1 MKKLEEKEIKL
12 RKSIKDLE
20 SVVVAFSGGVDST
33 LILKLAL
40 DELGTNN
47 VLAVIGRSLTYP
59 QKEIEKAMQMAKSLK
74 ARYAIID
81 TDELGDEN
89 FRQNPVDRCYF
100 CKNEL
105 FSKLT
110 EISEKEG
117 IKKVIDGANA
127 DDSADWRP
135 GSKAASDHKVV
146 SPLKES
152 GIRKNDVREL
162 AKKEGLTNWNKPA
175 MACLAS
181 RFPYGQ
187 TIKEQKLKMVEEAED
202 FLYDLSLS
210 QVRVRIDKDTAR
222 IEVLPAEF
230 DKIINNS
237 NKVSDYFKTIG
248 FIFITLDLQGFKS
261 GSLNKTLP
269 KAKEIEYV

>member
-1 MKKLEEKEIKL
+1 M
-12 RKSIKDLE
+12 
-20 SVVVAFSGGVDST
+20 
-33 LILKLAL
+33 
-40 DELGTNN
+40 
-47 VLAVIGRSLTYP
+47 GRSLTYP
-59 QKEIEKAMQMAKSLK
+59 KKEIEKAMQMAKRLE
-74 ARYAIID
+74 ACYIIID
-81 TDELGDEN
+81 TDELTDDN
-89 FRQNPVDRCYF
+89 FRKNPVDRCYF

-110 EISEKEG
+110 DTAENEDFN
-117 IKKVIDGANA
+117 KVIDGSNA

-135 GSKAASDHKVV
+135 GSKAASKYQVV

-152 GIRKNDVREL
+152 GISKNEVREL
-162 AKKEGLTNWNKPA
+162 AKKEGLKNWNKPA

-187 TIKEQKLKMVEEAED
+187 IIEEQKLQMVEEAED
-202 FLYDLSLS
+202 FLFDLGLS

-237 NKVSDYFKTIG
+237 NKISDYFKTIG

-269 KAKEIEYV
+269 KVKEIEYA